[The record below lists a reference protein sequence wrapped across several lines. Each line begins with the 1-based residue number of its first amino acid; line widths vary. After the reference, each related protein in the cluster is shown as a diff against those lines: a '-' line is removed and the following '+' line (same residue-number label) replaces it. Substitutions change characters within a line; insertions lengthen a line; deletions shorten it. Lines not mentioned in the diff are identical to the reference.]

1 MGETLETLL
10 REPRRFEPPAALA
23 ANANVTAEAY
33 EQATTDRL
41 GFWSAQARRLSWAKE
56 WDEVLDWSKP
66 PFARWFVG
74 GRLNVAYN
82 CLDRHVEAGRGDKVA
97 IHWEGEPGDTRTI
110 TYSDLYRSVG
120 QAANALTE
128 LGIVAGDRVAIYLP
142 MIPEAAVAM
151 LACAR
156 IGATHNVV
164 FGGVSVDAPFR
175 PDPDPGAQPLVTARG
190 GYRRGNPS
198 PL

>member
-1 MGETLETLL
+1 MSETLENLL
-10 REPRRFEPPAALA
+10 RETRRFEPPAALA
-23 ANANVTAEAY
+23 AEANVTAEAY
-33 EQATTDRL
+33 GQAAQGRR

-56 WDEVLDWSKP
+56 WDEVLGWSKP
-66 PFARWFVG
+66 PFARWFGG

-110 TYSDLYRSVG
+110 TYSDLHRSVC
-120 QAANALTE
+120 QAANALTS

-156 IGATHNVV
+156 IGATHSVV
-164 FGGVSVDAPFR
+164 FGGVSVDALSGPVH
-175 PDPDPGAQPLVTARG
+175 DAAANLVITADGGGRG
-190 GYRRGNPS
+190 GG
-198 PL
+198 